1 MVSVQ
6 SRRAVLAKWRP
17 ENTRGSSALA
27 VREAPS
33 RGAKAVRS
41 PADRLPDLQTPG
53 SDQGPGW

>member
-6 SRRAVLAKWRP
+6 SRRAVSAKGRP

-33 RGAKAVRS
+33 RGAQAVRS
-41 PADRLPDLQTPG
+41 RADRLLDL
-53 SDQGPGW
+53 